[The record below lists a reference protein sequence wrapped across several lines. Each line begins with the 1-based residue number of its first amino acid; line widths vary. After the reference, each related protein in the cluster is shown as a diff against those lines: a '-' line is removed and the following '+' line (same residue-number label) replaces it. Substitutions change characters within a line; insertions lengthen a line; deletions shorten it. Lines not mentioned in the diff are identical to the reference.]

1 MPRIS
6 ESERKEFLEMHIVG
20 KDDCPFDLEA
30 EPLVIDGE
38 STRRLI
44 AAAIDNL
51 DAAADLLSIAFLKET
66 DKATLDYVRKQV
78 FERVLTF
85 IASIAHIDYR
95 ELILR
100 IRNCHGVNNN
110 GNRD

>member
-1 MPRIS
+1 
-6 ESERKEFLEMHIVG
+6 MHIVG
-20 KDDCPFDLEA
+20 KDDCPFDLET

-38 STRRLI
+38 GTRRLI
-44 AAAIDNL
+44 AAAIDTL

-85 IASIAHIDYR
+85 IASTANIDYK
-95 ELILR
+95 ELIQR
-100 IRNCHGVNNN
+100 IRNCHGVKNN
-110 GNRD
+110 GDCD